1 MTEERSHPDT
11 DGVSDPLVSRTY
23 RESAQERVP
32 DALDRAVLQQAR
44 QNAGNRY
51 SRSVIW
57 LRPMAWAATIG
68 LSLAIVIELANLPQ
82 PTSEMLALPDAVA
95 PQRLESKAQQ
105 SIDSKAQQNLDVEVL
120 ELRAR
125 KTVDDQGRVSLQNAP
140 TLGKTEA
147 PESALEPEPGLASDA
162 DTFRLQDAPVLEEAE
177 AIARSREDNSKKL
190 DAGSVANFS
199 RPAATARVPMPCEAE
214 IRLTPETWLE
224 CIMELEDAGLDDM
237 ASRQRE
243 QLQESFPDFD
253 LP

>member
-1 MTEERSHPDT
+1 
-11 DGVSDPLVSRTY
+11 
-23 RESAQERVP
+23 
-32 DALDRAVLQQAR
+32 
-44 QNAGNRY
+44 
-51 SRSVIW
+51 
-57 LRPMAWAATIG
+57 MAWAATIG
-68 LSLAIVIELANLPQ
+68 LCLAIVIELANLPQ

-105 SIDSKAQQNLDVEVL
+105 SIDSKAQQSFETEAQQNLDVEVL

-199 RPAATARVPMPCEAE
+199 RPAAAARVPMPCEAE

>member
-82 PTSEMLALPDAVA
+82 PDPALLALPEAEAPLDLNDAIA
-95 PQRLESKAQQ
+95 PPRFEVEALEP
-105 SIDSKAQQNLDVEVL
+105 
-120 ELRAR
+120 RAR
-125 KTVDDQGRVSLQNAP
+125 KTVDDEGRVNQLNAP
-140 TLGKTEA
+140 TFGKTEA
-147 PESALEPEPGLASDA
+147 PESAPKPEPASAPVSAPVSDA
-162 DTFRLQDAPVLEEAE
+162 DTFRRQDAAVLEEAE
-177 AIARSREDNSKKL
+177 AIARMREGKSTEL
-190 DAGSVANFS
+190 DAGSVGYFS
-199 RPAATARVPMPCEAE
+199 GPAAAARVPMPCVAE
-214 IRLTPETWLE
+214 VRLTPETWLK
-224 CIMELEDAGLDDM
+224 CIVELEDAGLDEL

-243 QLQESFPDFD
+243 QLQEVFPDFE